1 MICIFIEESSQD
13 LQYCVVSM
21 RSFILATVVLGV
33 FSQENEAAPG
43 LKILNSRVKH
53 RIQRRKADKSP
64 QYGAPAPP
72 PPTYGAPAPA
82 PASYGAPAPA
92 SDVVDLHNKEF
103 CVDVSSYQPVVWVEK
118 DSEECHTVFVKK
130 CEDKQENVCADV
142 TETRCEVSHVLKI
155 GTIVSH
161 FVSS

>member
-1 MICIFIEESSQD
+1 MICIFIEESWWY

-21 RSFILATVVLGV
+21 RSFIVATVVLGV
-33 FSQENEAAPG
+33 FSQENVAAPG
-43 LKILNSRVKH
+43 LNILNSRVKH
-53 RIQRRKADKSP
+53 RIERRKADKSP

-82 PASYGAPAPA
+82 T
-92 SDVVDLHNKEF
+92 DVVDLHNKEF
-103 CVDVSSYQPVVWVEK
+103 CVDVSSYQPVVWVER

-142 TETRCEVSHVLKI
+142 TETRCEVSHMGEVSKI
-155 GTIVSH
+155 TCH
-161 FVSS
+161 LFHHR